1 MPFAT
6 IDPTHTGLLFFDM
19 LNVYY
24 RDPETKQVKNKP
36 LEAVMANA
44 VQLRDT
50 ARSTNIP
57 IFYAI
62 ADHRADG
69 TDTDPL
75 LTDTNYSL
83 QPWKDPERI
92 GRQVPAAR
100 HGSWEAK
107 VIDEIAPGPDD
118 YLIYKHRWSSFH
130 QTHLELSLRA
140 RGIDTLLVSGGSTEV
155 GVASTA
161 YSARDLGINLII
173 VRDAC
178 SCSDPDIIAM
188 FMDKVFPKMGRV
200 RTTKQVI
207 EMIQK

>member
-1 MPFAT
+1 MPYST
-6 IDPTHTGLLFFDM
+6 IDPTKTGLLFFDM

-24 RDPETKQVKNKP
+24 RNPDNNQVKNKA
-36 LEAVMANA
+36 LEGVMANA
-44 VQLRDT
+44 VLLRDA
-50 ARSTNIP
+50 ARAANIP

-107 VIDEIAPGPDD
+107 VIDEIAPGPDTWAGRLS
-118 YLIYKHRWSSFH
+118 YL
-130 QTHLELSLRA
+130 QTSVEFVL
-140 RGIDTLLVSGGSTEV
+140 
-155 GVASTA
+155 
-161 YSARDLGINLII
+161 
-173 VRDAC
+173 
-178 SCSDPDIIAM
+178 SDPPGAIATGTRYRYAPG
-188 FMDKVFPKMGRV
+188 VGWLHRGGR
-200 RTTKQVI
+200 RKYGLCSPRLGNSPDYCTRRLF
-207 EMIQK
+207 